1 MEVSMMTN
9 DSSRAVRWLV
19 IIALSVATAGM
30 FLISMRANYLYG
42 RSIGQSPETQEAF
55 AWANVGADI
64 WKGFGL
70 IVVFVLWR
78 VRLRR
83 TAITTGLTWLVCLCF
98 SVSSAIG
105 IYVQER
111 TSLTGGRAAKH
122 ASYEDARKELADIER
137 KLNGLAQHRSAA
149 EVEAAIA
156 AVFAR
161 TVFVGERIRGTVGTL
176 SANCTKDDKRTAEA
190 CAEVAGLREELA
202 LASESTKLEGRAT
215 ALRQQVSDLRLKGG
229 SVAPDPVG
237 EFWEWI
243 TRGFVTVRA
252 VGFGLPLFFA
262 LMIETVSAFG
272 PLAIV
277 AYAEATRRQSSDDM
291 TRSVA
296 PGRAGPRVV
305 EPDGSNVTLI
315 ESELGGIVSFMAER
329 TEPTADPA
337 AVSNEELH
345 AHYELWC
352 TTKSLRPLSR
362 EAFGAEFDR
371 VRELPQ
377 LEGKIRKFGTRYYG
391 IRLIERT
398 VTKLL
403 ARKRSD
409 K

>member
-1 MEVSMMTN
+1 
-9 DSSRAVRWLV
+9 
-19 IIALSVATAGM
+19 
-30 FLISMRANYLYG
+30 
-42 RSIGQSPETQEAF
+42 
-55 AWANVGADI
+55 
-64 WKGFGL
+64 
-70 IVVFVLWR
+70 VLWR

-83 TAITTGLTWLVCLCF
+83 TAITTGVTWFVCLCF

-111 TSLTGGRAAKH
+111 TSLTGGRTAKL
-122 ASYEDARKELADIER
+122 ASYEDARTELADVER
-137 KLNGLAQHRSAA
+137 KLKGLAQHRSVA

-176 SANCTKDDKRTAEA
+176 SANCTNNDKRTAEA

-202 LASESTKLEGRAT
+202 IANESTKLEGRAT
-215 ALRQQVSDLRLKGG
+215 GLRQQVSDLRATAG

-277 AYAEATRRQSSDDM
+277 AYADATRRHSSHDT

-296 PGRAGPRVV
+296 PSRAEARVV
-305 EPDGSNVTLI
+305 EPDRSDVTLI
-315 ESELGGIVSFMAER
+315 ESEISGIVPFMAAR

-337 AVSNEELH
+337 AVSIEELH
-345 AHYELWC
+345 TDYELWC
-352 TTKSLRPLSR
+352 STKSQRPLTR
-362 EAFGAEFDR
+362 DAFATEFDR

-391 IRLIERT
+391 IRLFAGT
-398 VTKLL
+398 VTQLPT
-403 ARKRSD
+403 RKRGD

>member
-1 MEVSMMTN
+1 MMTN
-9 DSSRAVRWLV
+9 DSSRTVRWLV
-19 IIALSVATAGM
+19 IVALSVATVGM

-42 RSIGQSPETQEAF
+42 RGIGQSPETQEAF

-78 VRLRR
+78 ARLRR

-111 TSLTGGRAAKH
+111 TSLTGGRAAKQ
-122 ASYEDARKELADIER
+122 ASYEDARKELTDVER
-137 KLNGLAQHRSAA
+137 KLKGLAQHRSVA
-149 EVEAAIA
+149 EVEATITG
-156 AVFAR
+156 VFAR
-161 TVFVGERIRGTVGTL
+161 TVFVGERIRGTVGSL

-190 CAEVAGLREELA
+190 CAEVAGFREELA
-202 LASESTKLEGRAT
+202 IANESTKLEGRAT
-215 ALRQQVSDLRLKGG
+215 ALRQQVSDLRAKGG

-277 AYAEATRRQSSDDM
+277 AYAEATRRQSSNDM

-296 PGRAGPRVV
+296 PSRAEPRVV
-305 EPDGSNVTLI
+305 ERDRNDVTLI
-315 ESELGGIVSFMAER
+315 ESEIGGIVPFMAER

-337 AVSNEELH
+337 AVSIEELH
-345 AHYELWC
+345 ADYERWC
-352 TTKSLRPLSR
+352 STKSLRALTH
-362 EAFGAEFDR
+362 EAFATEFDR

-377 LEGKIRKFGTRYYG
+377 LEGKIRKFGSRYYG
-391 IRLIERT
+391 IRLIEGK
-398 VTKLL
+398 VTKLPT
-403 ARKRSD
+403 RKRGD

>member
-1 MEVSMMTN
+1 MMTN

-19 IIALSVATAGM
+19 IVALSVATVGM

-42 RSIGQSPETQEAF
+42 RTIGQSPETQEAF
-55 AWANVGADI
+55 AWANVGADV

-111 TSLTGGRAAKH
+111 TSLTGTREAKH
-122 ASYEDARKELADIER
+122 ASYADTKKELSDVER
-137 KLNGLAQHRSAA
+137 KLKGLSQHRSVG

-156 AVFAR
+156 GVFAR
-161 TVFVGERIRGTVGTL
+161 AVFVGERLRGTVGTL
-176 SANCTKDDKRTAEA
+176 SSNCTKDDRRTAEA
-190 CAEVAGLREELA
+190 CAEVARLREELA
-202 LASESTKLEGRAT
+202 IANESAKLEGRAT
-215 ALRQQVSDLRLKGG
+215 SLRHQISDMRGKGG
-229 SVAPDPVG
+229 SLTADPVG

-277 AYAEATRRQSSDDM
+277 AYAEATRRQSSNDM
-291 TRSVA
+291 TRPVA
-296 PGRAGPRVV
+296 PSRAEPRIV
-305 EPDGSNVTLI
+305 EADIADATLI
-315 ESELGGIVSFMAER
+315 ESEIGSIVQFMADR

-337 AVSNEELH
+337 AVSVDELH
-345 AHYELWC
+345 DDYNLWC
-352 TTKSLRPLSR
+352 MSNALRALHR
-362 EAFGAEFDR
+362 EAFASEFDR

-377 LEGKIRKFGTRYYG
+377 LEGKIRKFGNRYYG
-391 IRLIERT
+391 IRLIDRKVARLPT
-398 VTKLL
+398 
-403 ARKRSD
+403 RKRGD